1 MTARYP
7 HATLRLLEG
16 GDHAISDFERYL
28 DEVLGFL
35 VLKQGAIQA

>member
-16 GDHAISDFERYL
+16 GDHAITDFSDHL
-28 DEVLGFL
+28 DAVLSFL
-35 VLKQGAIQA
+35 DLV